1 MTPADEARFIA
12 LWNAGTA
19 TAALAKQLG
28 IPRGTA
34 GSRAHALQRQ
44 GKIQPRPKGGNYP
57 LARRQRRQEE
67 IPAAPVPPAL
77 PAVERKDIQQWTV
90 RLSKALIDH
99 LKAVAY
105 ERRIP
110 PSQLVEELMWTA
122 LTNQALST
130 PEPASTPHKTSS
142 WNR

>member
-44 GKIQPRPKGGNYP
+44 GKIQPRPKGGKYP
-57 LARRQRRQEE
+57 LQRRQRRQEE
-67 IPAAPVPPAL
+67 LPAPQVPPISPATPTAPMPQWSPAPPTTTAPPAL
-77 PAVERKDIQQWTV
+77 TFVAVPEIQEMLIMDRTAVESPD
-90 RLSKALIDH
+90 
-99 LKAVAY
+99 
-105 ERRIP
+105 
-110 PSQLVEELMWTA
+110 
-122 LTNQALST
+122 
-130 PEPASTPHKTSS
+130 
-142 WNR
+142 